1 MKIIVKDSNKDKLD
15 AAIRSAE
22 GRATARTITA
32 DIIIRTAER
41 ITRYL
46 SIPKKHMIGIVA
58 DVDYNAQDFPRAYK
72 YTPES
77 TRFLMEY
84 TASGWAVYAI
94 DRNTTR
100 RASQAVIFTF
110 TEEAKAEILS
120 RISVM
125 NTFEL

>member
-1 MKIIVKDSNKDKLD
+1 MKIIAKDSNKDKLE

-22 GRATARTITA
+22 GRATARTISA

-46 SIPKKHMIGIVA
+46 DIPKKRMIGIIA

-100 RASQAVIFTF
+100 RASQAVIFTL